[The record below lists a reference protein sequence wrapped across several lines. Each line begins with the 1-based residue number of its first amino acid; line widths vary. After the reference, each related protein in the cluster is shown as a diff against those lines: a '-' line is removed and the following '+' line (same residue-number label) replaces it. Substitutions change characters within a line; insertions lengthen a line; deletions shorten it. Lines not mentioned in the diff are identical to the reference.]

1 MRKILFTGFLFLS
14 ALLSGA
20 PKEKVYLF
28 SYFRGNGEDGLH
40 LAYSR
45 DGYNFTALN
54 NDMSFLTPSVGVS
67 KLMRDPCVIRTDDG
81 IFHMVWTAGWTERGI
96 GYSSS
101 KDLINWTDIS
111 DKISFPDGMR
121 HGTVFEADEAILQ
134 GLLNYTPV
142 ITSTVEEK
150 STLKNTST
158 VFNVRDFGAKGDSV
172 TIETDAI
179 NKAIDAASAQGGG
192 TVWFPAG
199 NYLSFSIHLKSNIT
213 LHLDN
218 GAFLIGADP
227 AQGKGGYDAPEP
239 NAFNMYQDFG
249 HSHWHNS
256 LIWGENIENI
266 AITGNGWIIG
276 NGLTRAGREN
286 PGIGNK
292 AIALK
297 LCRNVTLKDFTVLRG
312 GHFCLLATGVD
323 NMTIDNVK
331 LDTNR
336 DGFDIDCCRHVHI
349 SNCSVNSPFDDA
361 IVLKSSFGLGFARMT
376 EDVTITNCS
385 VSGFDIGTFLDG
397 TYQRKNYDCVP
408 DRGVVTGRIKFG
420 TESNGGFRNITI
432 SNCTFE
438 FCRGLALETVD
449 GGLLEDISVS
459 NVTMLDVMGAPFFLR
474 LGARM
479 RGPEGTP
486 VGKLRR
492 INISNMVVYSANPD
506 YASLILGIPGFD
518 VEDVRLNN
526 ITILAKGGAPQEQAS
541 LLVPE
546 KENSYPDPQ
555 EFGKIPVYGF
565 FIRHVKNIE
574 MSDIEIKLENED
586 SRPPFWL
593 EDVKGATF
601 INVKA
606 QQSKGVPTF
615 ILKNVTDFK
624 TTDCGTVPDR
634 KIDKTTNLKL

>member
-1 MRKILFTGFLFLS
+1 MKKYFCSFFL
-14 ALLSGA
+14 LLII
-20 PKEKVYLF
+20 
-28 SYFRGNGEDGLH
+28 
-40 LAYSR
+40 
-45 DGYNFTALN
+45 TA
-54 NDMSFLTPSVGVS
+54 
-67 KLMRDPCVIRTDDG
+67 VIPTCFGQR
-81 IFHMVWTAGWTERGI
+81 R
-96 GYSSS
+96 SS
-101 KDLINWTDIS
+101 KTAPPAATSLT
-111 DKISFPDGMR
+111 
-121 HGTVFEADEAILQ
+121 Q
-134 GLLNYTPV
+134 GQVMTMIKENSLF
-142 ITSTVEEK
+142 
-150 STLKNTST
+150 
-158 VFNVRDFGAKGDSV
+158 FNVKQFGAKGDST
-172 TIETDAI
+172 TIETEAI
-179 NKAIDAASAQGGG
+179 NKAIDAAVAAGGG
-192 TVWFPAG
+192 TVYFPAG

-213 LHLDN
+213 IYLDN
-218 GAFLIGADP
+218 GAYLIGADP
-227 AQGKGGYDAPEP
+227 EKGQGGYDPAES
-239 NAFNMYQDFG
+239 NASDKYQDFG

-266 AITGNGWIIG
+266 AIIGNGWIIG
-276 NGLTRAGREN
+276 NGLTRSGRPN
-286 PGIGNK
+286 PGLGNK

-297 LCRNVTLKDFTVLRG
+297 LCRNVTLKDFTILRG

-361 IVLKSSFGLGFARMT
+361 IVLKSSFGLGFARIT

-397 TYQRKNYDCVP
+397 TYQRKNYDRVP

-449 GGLLEDISVS
+449 GGILEDISVT
-459 NVTMLDVMGAPFFLR
+459 NVIMRDVMGAPFFLR

-492 INISNMVVYSANPD
+492 VNISNVMVFSANPD
-506 YASLILGIPGFD
+506 YASLFLGMQDYYI
-518 VEDVRLNN
+518 EDIRLNN
-526 ITILAKGGAPQEQAS
+526 ITMLVKGGAPKEQAEMT
-541 LLVPE
+541 VPE
-546 KENSYPDPQ
+546 KDNSYPDPQ
-555 EFGKIPVYGF
+555 EFGKIPTYGF
-565 FIRHVKNIE
+565 FIRHVKNLE
-574 MSDIEIKLENED
+574 MTDVEIKLDNSD
-586 SRPPFWL
+586 PRPPFIL

-606 QQSKGVPTF
+606 PHAKDVPTF

-624 TTDCGTVPDR
+624 TINCGLIPDK
-634 KIDKTTNLKL
+634 KIDKADNLKF